1 MKVLATAW
9 PAKALWGDRSVDW
22 LFDLQNWTA
31 LITLTILEIILG
43 IDNIVVIA
51 ILSGKLPPHRQ
62 QQARTVG
69 LSLALITRI
78 LLLLSLS
85 WLIGLTKPLF
95 TIWQHSI
102 SIRDVILMG
111 GGLFLLAKGTR
122 EIHHVMEVKGQT
134 EVFAVKATFRSI
146 ILQILVFDMVFSL
159 DSVITAVGMA
169 QKIEIMVAAILI
181 AVLVMLLGAGIISRF
196 IHQHPSVKML
206 ALSFLLMIGVTLIAE
221 SLELHIP
228 KGYLYFAMGFSGLV
242 ETLNLVAGHRKVTAA
257 STLNTDADINPPKP

>member
-1 MKVLATAW
+1 LEWLTDPATW
-9 PAKALWGDRSVDW
+9 I
-22 LFDLQNWTA
+22 A
-31 LITLTILEIILG
+31 LITLTTLEIILG
-43 IDNIVVIA
+43 IDNIVVIS

-62 QQARTVG
+62 QTARTVG

-85 WLIGLTKPLF
+85 WLIGLTQPLF
-95 TIWQHSI
+95 A
-102 SIRDVILMG
+102 IRQNSFSLRDLILIG

-122 EIHHVMEVKGQT
+122 EIHHVMEVKGQPGAI
-134 EVFAVKATFRSI
+134 AVKTTFWSI
-146 ILQILVFDMVFSL
+146 ILQILALDLVFSL

-181 AVLVMLLGAGIISRF
+181 AVLVMLLGSGVISRF
-196 IHQHPSVKML
+196 IQQHPSVKML

-221 SLELHIP
+221 GLELHIP

-242 ETLNLVAGHRKVTAA
+242 ETLNIMAGHRQAAAA
-257 STLNTDADINPPKP
+257 SVRSKDVKSRPPKP